1 MVVGPANRREF
12 LVGAGS
18 LFLSAAAGRAVPSEG
33 VPAEPAGPGVRPD
46 PIGAGAPPEPDA
58 ETPPRG
64 LRRRGEQ
71 LVVSTWNMGMRAN
84 PVAWDVLH
92 APRTSHPLEACEAGV
107 RVTEAEPE
115 ITSVGY
121 GGNPNAE
128 GVVELDAAIMRGDTL
143 ECGAVAAL
151 QNVLHPITVARA
163 VMERTRHVMLAG
175 DGALRFARSLGIPEQ
190 DMLTDRARAAWERW
204 LERQAATDVE
214 AVEPWDR
221 PEPAGKP
228 LEDHDTIGM
237 IAFSRGRFG
246 TAVTTSGAAWKLP
259 GRVGDSP
266 ILGAGSYC
274 DDLAGAAVSSGDGEE
289 VIRTGGCLAIVEAMR
304 RGIPPRRACAEV
316 LSRIRRSLDARSKS
330 GFVGFI
336 AVSPAGEVAGM
347 ALRKG
352 FQFAF
357 TDKDGTRLYDG
368 EVLA

>member
-1 MVVGPANRREF
+1 MAVGPANRREF
-12 LVGAGS
+12 LVGAGG
-18 LFLSAAAGRAVPSEG
+18 LFLSAAAQRAHPLG
-33 VPAEPAGPGVRPD
+33 ANPLGAAPG
-46 PIGAGAPPEPDA
+46 AAPEPDA
-58 ETPPRG
+58 EAPPRG

-71 LVVSTWNMGMRAN
+71 LVVSTWNMGLRAN
-84 PVAWDVLH
+84 PIAWDVLRDPD
-92 APRTSHPLEACEAGV
+92 AHPLEACEAGV

-115 ITSVGY
+115 VTSVGY

-128 GVVELDAAIMRGDTL
+128 GTVELDAAIMRGDTL

-151 QNVLHPITVARA
+151 QRVMHPISVARA
-163 VMERTRHVMLAG
+163 VMERTKHVLLVG
-175 DGALRFARSLGIPEQ
+175 EGALSFARSLGVPEQ
-190 DMLTDRARAAWERW
+190 DLLTDRARAAWERW
-204 LERQAATDVE
+204 RAKQTQKPPE
-214 AVEPWDR
+214 AVEPWQQT
-221 PEPAGKP
+221 EPAGKP

-237 IAFSRGRFG
+237 VAFDRGRFG

-266 ILGAGSYC
+266 IIGAGSYC

-304 RGIPPRRACAEV
+304 HGIPPRRACIEV
-316 LSRIRRSLDARSKS
+316 LGRIRRSLESRGKS

-336 AVSPAGEVAGM
+336 AVSRAGEVAGV

-368 EVLA
+368 EVLT

>member
-1 MVVGPANRREF
+1 MAVGPANRREF
-12 LVGAGS
+12 LVGAGG
-18 LFLSAAAGRAVPSEG
+18 LFLSAAAQRARPLAMPLGDEAPLGRSNESGAPADSSA
-33 VPAEPAGPGVRPD
+33 PAEPDG
-46 PIGAGAPPEPDA
+46 

-84 PVAWDVLH
+84 PVAWDVLRD
-92 APRTSHPLEACEAGV
+92 PSTVHPIEACEAGV
-107 RVTEAEPE
+107 RVIEADPKV
-115 ITSVGY
+115 TSVGY

-128 GVVELDAAIMRGDTL
+128 GTVELDAAIMRGDTL
-143 ECGAVAAL
+143 ECGAVGAL
-151 QNVLHPITVARA
+151 QRVMHPISVARA
-163 VMERTRHVMLAG
+163 VMERTKHVMLVG
-175 DGALRFARSLGIPEQ
+175 EGAHSFARTLGVPEQ
-190 DMLTDRARAAWERW
+190 DLLTDRARAAWERW
-204 LERQAATDVE
+204 RAKQAE
-214 AVEPWDR
+214 QVEPWQQA
-221 PEPAGKP
+221 EPAGRP

-237 IAFSRGRFG
+237 VAFDRGRFG
-246 TAVTTSGAAWKLP
+246 TAVTTSGMAWKLP

-266 ILGAGSYC
+266 IIGAGSYC

-316 LSRIRRSLDARSKS
+316 LGRIRRSLEVRGKG

-336 AVSPAGEVAGM
+336 AVSRAGEVAGM
-347 ALRKG
+347 ALGKG

-368 EVLA
+368 EVLS